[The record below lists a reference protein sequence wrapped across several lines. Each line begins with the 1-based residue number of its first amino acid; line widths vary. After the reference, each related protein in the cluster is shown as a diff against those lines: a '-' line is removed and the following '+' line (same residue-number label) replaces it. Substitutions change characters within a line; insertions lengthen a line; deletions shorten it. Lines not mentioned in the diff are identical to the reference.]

1 MMKNNTLLIVDDE
14 ENIINSLKRELK
26 GEGYDIYSAGSAK
39 EGLELLRGLD
49 VGVLLSD
56 RLMPGMDGVEFLNLV
71 REQYP
76 DVVRVLLTGHGSLQS
91 AMDSINQAR
100 IFSYLTKPWS
110 PEELKS
116 AISSAFEHYNLL
128 IENRHLQRLTRE
140 QNKSLS
146 RMNAELERRV
156 NERTRQLQESI
167 REGVIMLAGAAEARD
182 DYTGSHIYRIRELTQ
197 KIGKGM
203 GLPPGEIEQVSFFS
217 MMHDVGK
224 IHIPDRI
231 LLKPGP
237 LTDEEFE
244 VMKKH
249 TLIGEK
255 ILGKRPFYATAREIA
270 RSHHEHWDGTGYP
283 DGLKGEAIPLP
294 ARIVAIADVFD
305 ALTHDR
311 HYKKAWP
318 VATAINDMRL
328 LSGRQFDPDVM
339 GAFLDIYSDME
350 DFE

>member
-26 GEGYDIYSAGSAK
+26 CGSYDIYSACSAK

-56 RLMPGMDGVEFLNLV
+56 RLMPGMDGVEFLSLV
-71 REQYP
+71 REHYP
-76 DVVRVLLTGHGSLQS
+76 DVVRVLLTGHSSLQS
-91 AMDSINQAR
+91 AMDSINQSQ
-100 IFSYLTKPWS
+100 IFSYLTKPWN
-110 PEELKS
+110 PEELKNV
-116 AISSAFEHYNLL
+116 ISRAFEHYNLL

-140 QNKSLS
+140 QNKSLA
-146 RMNAELERRV
+146 RVNAELEQRV

-167 REGVIMLAGAAEARD
+167 REGVIMLASAAEARD
-182 DYTGSHIYRIRELTQ
+182 DFTGGHIYRIRELTQ
-197 KIGKGM
+197 KICNGM
-203 GLPPGEIEQVSFFS
+203 GLPPGEIEQISFFS

-224 IHIPDRI
+224 IHIADRI

-244 VMKKH
+244 TMKKH

-294 ARIVAIADVFD
+294 ARIVAAADVFD

-339 GAFLDIYSDME
+339 SAFLDSCSGME
-350 DFE
+350 DSE